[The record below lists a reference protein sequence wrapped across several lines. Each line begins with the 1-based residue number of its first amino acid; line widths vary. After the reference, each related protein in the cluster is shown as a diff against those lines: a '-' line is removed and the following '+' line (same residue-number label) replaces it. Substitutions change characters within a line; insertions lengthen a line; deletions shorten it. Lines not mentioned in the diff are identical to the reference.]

1 MAQEQLRQA
10 FALMKQGDKKQA
22 AQIVQSVIK
31 QDRNNV
37 SAWWLM
43 ANILDEATRKQKALE
58 KVLSLDANHAGAK
71 KMLASLAGKP
81 APSSAKNAPSPAP
94 KPSGD
99 NDGRSTIE
107 IEFDWGKLE
116 AREVKQKEVK
126 HGADDHAIRTASI
139 VMGGFAIVI
148 VIILIVFVAI
158 PSVRNGQT
166 ATKIEATMTSF
177 LESMVAGEIAE
188 AETFVCE
195 QSHRDQ
201 GRANNFALGVRTLYT
216 QFQPDFSELEIEV
229 SDFTEDSA
237 IAQLSGNI
245 MMIPIEGET
254 QTILID
260 DIMGVEAFNYE
271 TTSFEFVLENEQWL
285 ICASSFGE

>member
-43 ANILDEATRKQKALE
+43 ANILDDANRKQKALD

-71 KMLASLAGKP
+71 KMLALLEGNATPSTTTLP
-81 APSSAKNAPSPAP
+81 ASPAP

-245 MMIPIEGET
+245 RMIPIEGEI

-271 TTSFEFVLENEQWL
+271 TTSFEFVLENEQWR